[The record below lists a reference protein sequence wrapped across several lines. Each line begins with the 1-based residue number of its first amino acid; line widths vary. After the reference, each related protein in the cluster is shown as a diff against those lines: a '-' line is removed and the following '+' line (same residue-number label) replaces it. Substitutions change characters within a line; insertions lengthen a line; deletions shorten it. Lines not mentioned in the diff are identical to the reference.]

1 MVLVRI
7 ATPIPEEIT
16 VLPLTERGTGGHG
29 STGRN
34 SLVPPLEGHKRTL
47 EETAD
52 NVAGDP
58 DANKENIDPLLPSDL
73 KQFASSLR
81 EGSLPGC

>member
-34 SLVPPLEGHKRTL
+34 SLVPPLEGHKRAL

-73 KQFASSLR
+73 KQFASNLR

>member
-16 VLPLTERGTGGHG
+16 MLPPTEHGIRGYG
-29 STGRN
+29 STGWN
-34 SLVPPLEGHKRTL
+34 TLVPPLERHKRAL
-47 EETAD
+47 EDTTD
-52 NVAGDP
+52 NVAGDA

-73 KQFASSLR
+73 K
-81 EGSLPGC
+81 

>member
-16 VLPLTERGTGGHG
+16 MLPPTERSTGGYG

-34 SLVPPLEGHKRTL
+34 TLIPPLEGHKRAL
-47 EETAD
+47 EETTD

-73 KQFASSLR
+73 K
-81 EGSLPGC
+81 